1 MSGKMLIFFWCE
13 VLIIN
18 YQKADL
24 NDIKPLTKSTLINNH
39 REFGSSMVDVSPY
52 TGISRQ
58 YNESPIN
65 SIPTVVN
72 MVISLL
78 RMYMYLRN
86 KSTFNKFHTTNIL
99 KNGYRQG
106 RYHWYN
112 NQNPFEALE
121 FPYLNHWY
129 RYCVTHASLTKHP
142 LLKYSTK
149 SATVWHSNIL

>member
-1 MSGKMLIFFWCE
+1 
-13 VLIIN
+13 
-18 YQKADL
+18 
-24 NDIKPLTKSTLINNH
+24 
-39 REFGSSMVDVSPY
+39 MVDVSPY

-106 RYHWYN
+106 RYH
-112 NQNPFEALE
+112 
-121 FPYLNHWY
+121 
-129 RYCVTHASLTKHP
+129 
-142 LLKYSTK
+142 
-149 SATVWHSNIL
+149 